1 VNYIEYEHR
10 ISQRMIRKII
20 SLTSDHE
27 AERANFDRRWRGLP
41 MPAMKVTMIDD
52 SKYRSNWKYYS

>member
-1 VNYIEYEHR
+1 VNYIEYKHH

-27 AERANFDRRWRGLP
+27 LRRNVQILIVDGAVCLCQRWKWR
-41 MPAMKVTMIDD
+41 
-52 SKYRSNWKYYS
+52 W